1 MTEIYTVDFGTG
13 TRIEFVRKPGETL
26 YTQRIFIK
34 WFDMDDWTEVDL
46 TLMPHTCAPAKLE
59 EIIEKS
65 RAYGCKVTTPYDDDI
80 AHEQNH

>member
-13 TRIEFVRKPGETL
+13 TRIEFERKPGETT
-26 YTQRIFIK
+26 YETRVFIK
-34 WFDMDDWTEVDL
+34 LSYMDEWKEVKEARAL
-46 TLMPHTCAPAKLE
+46 RYAPAKLE